1 MFIKKFI
8 ELWSFKDRALFEN
21 SFAEGLGASGVTMI
35 GMDERARSLGKIE
48 SQRVTQGSGS
58 GFYI

>member
-21 SFAEGLGASGVTMI
+21 SFAEGLGANGVTMI
-35 GMDERARSLGKIE
+35 GMDERARSLRFWLLHLTIH
-48 SQRVTQGSGS
+48 S
-58 GFYI
+58 